1 MKIIDSPNQLAELL
15 TEKQKEQLAR
25 PCFFIGVDLGQIA
38 DYSTFVVLERHG
50 RNRDDYEFHCRD
62 LHRWQLRTPFPEI
75 VSDTV
80 EWVNEPAFSENVSQR
95 TVLAV
100 DKTGVGAAVAD
111 LFKQE
116 QTNAK
121 LLPVSITGGDSVS
134 RDGDTVRVPKRELCG
149 AVAVALQSDKLKF
162 AKNHPLTPT
171 LQKELENFKARITAA
186 GNDAYGAGDDWRFG
200 NNDDLVLGLA
210 LALWCGMNEQKPATF
225 YSFE

>member
-1 MKIIDSPNQLAELL
+1 MEIIDSPSQMAGLL

-50 RNRDDYEFHCRD
+50 RERDDYEFHCRD
-62 LHRWQLRTPFPEI
+62 LHRWQLRTSFPEI
-75 VSDTV
+75 VRDTV
-80 EWVNEPAFSENVSQR
+80 EWVNDAAFSEKVSQR

-116 QTNAK
+116 QIKAK
-121 LLPVSITGGDSVS
+121 LIPISITGGDSVTS
-134 RDGDTVRVPKRELCG
+134 DSNSTKVPKRELCG
-149 AVAVALQSDKLKF
+149 AVAVALQRDKLKF

-186 GNDAYGAGDDWRFG
+186 GNDAYGAGDDWRVG
-200 NNDDLVLGLA
+200 NNDDLVLA
-210 LALWCGMNEQKPATF
+210 VSMALWCGMNERKPATF
-225 YSFE
+225 YSD